1 MLSLK
6 ETKNLTELINKV
18 INYVNTLESRKQ
30 KLALKVINDK
40 IYEML
45 QSLLE
50 VGK

>member
-40 IYEML
+40 ISEML